1 MVGERSAREFNV
13 RVLDAGDDLDFG
25 ITMPTRVVSLLET
38 RYGTGQVLIRQSDY
52 VGPRFSGE
60 LARSAFYMILLTMVL
75 ILIYIWFR
83 FKLGYAVAAV
93 IALTHDTAILIGFI
107 GFSQMEVVSSTIAA
121 VLTIIGYSLNDTIV
135 IFDRIREN
143 RIIMKD
149 SDFKTIIDASLTQ
162 SLSRTIITSL
172 TTLLAAAALYVFAQ
186 GAVRNFALAL
196 IVGILVGTYSSIFIA
211 APILLAWSNRQRK
224 NQFKKGLKK
233 DGGEFSIKPAEV
245 PAEAGPRPSGGLLA
259 DRSASVNKG
268 GLTLVKDAPSAA
280 EIPQLE
286 RKLKKKKKKH

>member
-1 MVGERSAREFNV
+1 
-13 RVLDAGDDLDFG
+13 
-25 ITMPTRVVSLLET
+25 
-38 RYGTGQVLIRQSDY
+38 
-52 VGPRFSGE
+52 
-60 LARSAFYMILLTMVL
+60 
-75 ILIYIWFR
+75 
-83 FKLGYAVAAV
+83 
-93 IALTHDTAILIGFI
+93 
-107 GFSQMEVVSSTIAA
+107 MEVVSSTIAA

-143 RIIMKD
+143 RAVMKD
-149 SDFKTIIDASLTQ
+149 SDFKTIINTSLTQ

-211 APILLAWSNRQRK
+211 APILLAWSNSQRK

-233 DGGEFSIKPAEV
+233 DGGESSLKSAEAL
-245 PAEAGPRPSGGLLA
+245 PEAGPRPSGPAGLLA
-259 DRSASVNKG
+259 DKPASVNKS
-268 GLTLVKDAPSAA
+268 GLTLVKDAPAAA